1 MYCYLGRCIS
11 TNKRANTSVP
21 SPVIT
26 HSGVNIFKNNP
37 EILIYLSICNVYLQ
51 CTTSSQRW
59 THAGLLSLSPGIT
72 KWIRANK
79 IWLWDKKSCFGPRR
93 SSFKRWMNSALKT
106 QLEMESTSQC
116 SSLKHCIVCWKKA
129 LSDSSE
135 GVSYSSL
142 HRGWWLTV
150 LTSPACSLCSVCV
163 VATTLCKC
171 CVCVLKWNPRH
182 NKVCCAANFKLEQL
196 YLCFGGG
203 SQVAEFCIVHTL
215 CKISWLSSGKRWTVA
230 HSRKQT

>member
-150 LTSPACSLCSVCV
+150 LTSPACSLCNCAVSVFWQQLCLNAVSVFWSETRDTIKCV
-163 VATTLCKC
+163 VQQTSSWSSCIYVLAAGVKLQNSVLFTH
-171 CVCVLKWNPRH
+171 CVKSVGWAVARD
-182 NKVCCAANFKLEQL
+182 EQ
-196 YLCFGGG
+196 
-203 SQVAEFCIVHTL
+203 
-215 CKISWLSSGKRWTVA
+215 
-230 HSRKQT
+230 